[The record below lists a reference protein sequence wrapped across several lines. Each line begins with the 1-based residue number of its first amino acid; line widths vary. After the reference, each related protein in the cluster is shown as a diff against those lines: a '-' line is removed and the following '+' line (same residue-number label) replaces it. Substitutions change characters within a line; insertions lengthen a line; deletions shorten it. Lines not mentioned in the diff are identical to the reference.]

1 MQRALASVPSGARL
15 LIVDSYSTD
24 ATARIA
30 AQAGATVIRREWRGF
45 IDARAFALAAVQTPW
60 TLMLDADEEL
70 DETLR
75 AAIAAAP
82 ADADGYAVLRTTYFA
97 GHAMRIWKNERIVR
111 LFRTDRAQL
120 RSKAMNESAEVHEVW
135 SVPGTVPTLPGE
147 LRHYSYDGAASYRA
161 KFERYTEL
169 EAAAV
174 RPSAARA
181 KLEMLK
187 ALVRFCYLLFVRGAV
202 LDGARG
208 IYVAWWSAYYPA
220 AVMRKA
226 LRA

>member
-1 MQRALASVPSGARL
+1 MKL

-24 ATARIA
+24 ATAQIA
-30 AQAGATVIRREWRGF
+30 AQAGAGVIQREWRGF
-45 IDARAFALAAVQTPW
+45 VDARAFALAAVQTPW

-70 DETLR
+70 DATLR
-75 AAIAAAP
+75 AAVAAAP
-82 ADADGYAVLRTTYFA
+82 DDADGYAMLRTTYFA
-97 GHAMRIWKNERIVR
+97 GRPMRIWKNERIVR
-111 LFRTDRAQL
+111 LFRTERAHL

-135 SVPGTVPTLPGE
+135 SVSGPVRTLPGE

-161 KFERYTEL
+161 KFERYTDL

-181 KLEMLK
+181 NLEVCKSL
-187 ALVRFCYLLFVRGAV
+187 LRFWYLLFVRGAL

-208 IYVAWWSAYYPA
+208 VYVAWWSAYYPA
-220 AVMRKA
+220 AVWRKA
-226 LRA
+226 SRT